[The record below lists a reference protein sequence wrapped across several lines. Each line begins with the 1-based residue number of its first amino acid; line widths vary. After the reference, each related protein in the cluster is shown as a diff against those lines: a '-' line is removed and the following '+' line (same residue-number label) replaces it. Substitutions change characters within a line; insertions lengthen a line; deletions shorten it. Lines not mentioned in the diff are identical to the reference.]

1 MSAKVR
7 RARPLDHRGPARQL
21 ARTRPPSSVFL
32 SPRRLPARRSILP
45 LVAAVGL
52 AACGREA
59 GPVVLGLTGPF
70 SEARG
75 RSMRRAAELAVAEI
89 NARGGVRGRRLDLRV
104 LDDSASEDVAL
115 RVAQTLRDD
124 PAVVAVIGHLTSG
137 PTLAAAPVY
146 GGGARPVALI
156 SPSASSPALSGIS
169 PYFFRVCPSDL
180 AFGSRLARYAVRTL
194 GARRVAVI
202 YMNDDYGRGV
212 RETFRAELARLGGR
226 VVSEDP
232 YLPSAG
238 SFEPYL
244 ARLVRGGEGGAV
256 DALLLAMPRV
266 AAERALRET
275 AALALRWPVLGGDAL
290 TGIETLGP
298 PAEGVRV
305 ASAYL
310 PDRPDQRN
318 AAFVAQ
324 YERVHDGARPDH
336 RGAGAYDIV
345 QLLARAI
352 EEVGAD
358 RLAVRDYLASV
369 GRERPAFDGVTG
381 RIAFDSAGDVPDKP
395 VLIGVVRNGRLVT
408 ETSQ

>member
-1 MSAKVR
+1 MPAKVR

-21 ARTRPPSSVFL
+21 ARTRPPSFVFS
-32 SPRRLPARRSILP
+32 SPRRLPARRCILP
-45 LVAAVGL
+45 LAAAVWL
-52 AACGREA
+52 AACGRDA

-70 SEARG
+70 AEARG

-89 NARGGVRGRRLDLRV
+89 NARGGVRGRRLELRI

-115 RVAQTLRDD
+115 RVAQILRDD
-124 PAVVAVIGHLTSG
+124 PAVVAVVGHLTSG

-146 GGGARPVALI
+146 GGGGRPVTLI

-180 AFGSRLARYAVRTL
+180 AFGARLAQYAERTL

-202 YMNDDYGRGV
+202 FMNDDYGRGV
-212 RETFRAELARLGGR
+212 RETFRAEFTRLGGR
-226 VVSEDP
+226 VVTEDP

-244 ARLVRGGEGGAV
+244 ARLARGGEV

-266 AAERALRET
+266 AAELALRET
-275 AALALRWPVLGGDAL
+275 TGLGLRWPVLGGDAL
-290 TGIETLGP
+290 TGVETLGP
-298 PAEGVRV
+298 AADGVRV

-310 PDRPDQRN
+310 PDRPGERN
-318 AAFVAQ
+318 ASFVAE
-324 YERVHDGARPDH
+324 YERIHDGAQPDH

-358 RLAVRDYLASV
+358 RRAVRDYLASV
-369 GRERPAFDGVTG
+369 GGDRPAFDGVTG
-381 RIAFDSAGDVPDKP
+381 RIAFDSAGEVPDKP
-395 VLIGVVRNGRLVT
+395 VVIGVVRHGRLMT